1 MHDLSS
7 NPTSNTKKSSS
18 NIWMLYGIIDDDGKS
33 LSSFSFM
40 KGEAESS
47 SLTLEMMKKKRITRT
62 WKHIDETSRKL
73 KCLNAWD
80 HHHLIRC
87 KFMVL
92 FVIEESHISRIV
104 LHSISIWLA
113 LPMEYPTKHGS
124 LSLFVFSIPLLW
136 QNPLHKKNWKVIL
149 WSNISLDFFY
159 MLKLFICKTFLV

>member
-1 MHDLSS
+1 MTWV
-7 NPTSNTKKSSS
+7 PTLLQIQRKVPL
-18 NIWMLYGIIDDDGKS
+18 IYGCYMASLMMMGKVYQAF
-33 LSSFSFM
+33 LLWRVM
-40 KGEAESS
+40 QKV
-47 SLTLEMMKKKRITRT
+47 LHWHWKWWKKKRITRT

-124 LSLFVFSIPLLW
+124 LSLSLFSE
-136 QNPLHKKNWKVIL
+136 
-149 WSNISLDFFY
+149 F
-159 MLKLFICKTFLV
+159 LFHDKTHFIKRIEKWYYDLIYL

>member
-1 MHDLSS
+1 MTWV
-7 NPTSNTKKSSS
+7 PTLFKYKE
-18 NIWMLYGIIDDDGKS
+18 MLYGIIDDDAKS
-33 LSSFSFM
+33 LWSFSFM
-40 KGEAESS
+40 KSDAESS

-92 FVIEESHISRIV
+92 FVVEESHISRIV

-124 LSLFVFSIPLLW
+124 LSLSLFSE
-136 QNPLHKKNWKVIL
+136 
-149 WSNISLDFFY
+149 F
-159 MLKLFICKTFLV
+159 LFHDKTHFIKRIEKWYYDLIYL

>member
-1 MHDLSS
+1 MDV
-7 NPTSNTKKSSS
+7 
-18 NIWMLYGIIDDDGKS
+18 IWHHWWWWEKFIKLFFYEGWSRKFFIDIGND
-33 LSSFSFM
+33 
-40 KGEAESS
+40 E
-47 SLTLEMMKKKRITRT
+47 KKKRITRT

-124 LSLFVFSIPLLW
+124 LSLSLFSE
-136 QNPLHKKNWKVIL
+136 
-149 WSNISLDFFY
+149 F
-159 MLKLFICKTFLV
+159 LFHDKTHFIKRIEKWYYDLIYL